1 VSFREAEAQRK
12 TVDGS
17 PTREARAEPF
27 VTSSMNTMSAP
38 EYLVVITGLSG
49 SGKSYVQSTLEDLG
63 FYCTDNLPIELI
75 EPYLDEV
82 TTHEKASRV
91 GVVVDVRTHDFATLF
106 PQFYR
111 DRLKK
116 RAPNAMLIFLEASDE
131 VLARRYSETRRP
143 HPMAKDRPVLDAIQE
158 EREALTEVKSLADMV
173 LDTSAFS
180 VHELK
185 AEVMRRF
192 DMPGERPQM
201 LVTVI
206 SFGFKHSMPYNL
218 DLLFDV
224 RFLPNPHFVAELR
237 PKTGLDQEVVDY
249 LSSQPEYD
257 AFYGRLYDFVSYV
270 LPQYAKE
277 MKSYLTIGVGCTGGK
292 HRSVAIAQRLSD
304 ELERAGYAVETVH
317 RDYKR

>member
-1 VSFREAEAQRK
+1 MK
-12 TVDGS
+12 S
-17 PTREARAEPF
+17 PD
-27 VTSSMNTMSAP
+27 
-38 EYLVVITGLSG
+38 YLVIITGLSG

-63 FYCTDNLPIELI
+63 FYCSDNLPIGLI

-82 TTHEKASRV
+82 TTHEKANRV
-91 GVVVDVRTHDFATLF
+91 GIVVDVRTHDFATIF
-106 PQFYR
+106 PAFYR

-116 RAPNAMLIFLEASDE
+116 RVPEAMLIFLDASDE

-143 HPMAKDRPVLDAIQE
+143 HPMAKDRPVLEAIQE
-158 EREALTEVKSLADMV
+158 ERDALTEVKSLSDMV

-192 DMPGERPQM
+192 ALPGEKPTM
-201 LVTVI
+201 LVTI
-206 SFGFKHSMPYNL
+206 ITFGFKHSMPYNL

-237 PKTGLDQEVVDY
+237 PKTGLDPEVVDY
-249 LSSQPEYD
+249 LRAQPDYEE
-257 AFYGRLYDFVSYV
+257 FYKRLWDFVSYV
-270 LPQYAKE
+270 LPGYQKE

-292 HRSVAIAQRLSD
+292 HRSVAIGQRLGE
-304 ELERAGYAVETVH
+304 ELAEAGFAVEIVH
-317 RDYKR
+317 RDHKR

>member
-1 VSFREAEAQRK
+1 
-12 TVDGS
+12 
-17 PTREARAEPF
+17 
-27 VTSSMNTMSAP
+27 MNAP

-82 TTHEKASRV
+82 TSHEKANRV
-91 GVVVDVRTHDFATLF
+91 GIVVDVRTHDFASLF
-106 PQFYR
+106 PAFYR
-111 DRLKK
+111 ERLKK

-143 HPMAKDRPVLDAIQE
+143 HPMAKDRPVVDAIRE
-158 EREALTEVKSLADMV
+158 EREALTEVKSLSDMV

-192 DMPGERPQM
+192 GMPGERTSM

-224 RFLPNPHFVAELR
+224 RFLPNPHFIAELR
-237 PKTGLDQEVVDY
+237 PKTGLDPEVVAY
-249 LSSQPEYD
+249 LRAQPEYD
-257 AFYGRLYDFVSYV
+257 EFYAHLYPFVSYV
-270 LPQYAKE
+270 LPQYEKE
-277 MKSYLTIGVGCTGGK
+277 MKSYLTIGIGCTGGK
-292 HRSVAIAQRLSD
+292 HRSVAIAQRLSKD
-304 ELERAGYAVETVH
+304 LESAGYSVEMVH
-317 RDYKR
+317 RDCRR

>member
-1 VSFREAEAQRK
+1 
-12 TVDGS
+12 
-17 PTREARAEPF
+17 
-27 VTSSMNTMSAP
+27 MNTMSAP